1 MNKHFINCL
10 FFTAAL
16 FLFSG
21 FSAYGQQLEAHEDH
35 VYANPNVSGVGTS
48 TVVYHLNS
56 PLETNVLAELETY
69 MESLNAVAQVD
80 INGPDISI
88 QFKHI
93 TSHQSIRLFIER
105 MEMLYVYKNSKT
117 N

>member
-1 MNKHFINCL
+1 MNKNFINCL
-10 FFTAAL
+10 YFTAAL

-21 FSAYGQQLEAHEDH
+21 FSAYSQQLEAHEDH
-35 VYANPNVSGVGTS
+35 VYANPNVSGVGTQ

-56 PLETNVLAELETY
+56 PLETTILSELESY
-69 MESLNAVAQVD
+69 MESLNAIAGVD
-80 INGPDISI
+80 IIGQDISI

-105 MEMLYVYKNSKT
+105 MEMLYIYKNSKT